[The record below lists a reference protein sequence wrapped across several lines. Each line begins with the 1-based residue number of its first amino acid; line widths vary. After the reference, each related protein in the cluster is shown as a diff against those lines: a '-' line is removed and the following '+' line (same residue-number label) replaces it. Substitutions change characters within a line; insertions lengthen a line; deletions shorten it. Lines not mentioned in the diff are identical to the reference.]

1 MKTETPLVA
10 AQRMY
15 NQCLKSSS
23 RSELT
28 FWNSRIEYT
37 HNRYSNTYNG
47 ENRVTLYVD
56 VPESSNHSCVEAFAY
71 FESVED
77 ALICKKALKSKL
89 KTSGIVKFS
98 YFMAIFGF
106 AVYLLR
112 VNGII

>member
-15 NQCLKSSS
+15 IQCLKSSS

-37 HNRYSNTYNG
+37 HNRYCN
-47 ENRVTLYVD
+47 ENRVTLYVE
-56 VPESSNHSCVEAFAY
+56 VPESSNRSEVEAFAY

-77 ALICKKALKSKL
+77 ALICKKALKSKF

-98 YFMAIFGF
+98 YFMVIFNLIF
-106 AVYLLR
+106 YALR